1 MAAILQYNPLA
12 RPTGTEAIA
21 HPFFDELRNPD
32 TRMHTG
38 NSLPPCFNFTLE
50 ELSIQPELAEKLV
63 PPHCYEELRP
73 HGIDMDH
80 FTPVSPPNGYFMSID

>member
-21 HPFFDELRNPD
+21 HPFFDELRHPD

-80 FTPVSPPNGYFMSID
+80 FTPVSPPDGYPMSID